1 MWWLHDFIMYLLLGG
16 NLLCLETWGRDNGP
30 HLQALHFAF
39 GFGAFLAPL
48 LAAPFLPTGSDIN
61 GTTVVA
67 SLQDNETSTS
77 VDVSPVKYA
86 YLIISI
92 FIAFVSF
99 AFLMLCCSLKKSSNP
114 SAGAESLKTEYAV
127 RQERL
132 NFRIQ
137 LLILLF
143 IFFFLYVG
151 AEVTY
156 GSLISKFAM
165 LEFDLNKRDA
175 AMLNSLFWGSF
186 AGGRL
191 VAIFLARCLE
201 PVHLLVADLVVSTAS
216 LAGLAAVKSIPVH
229 LGNKV
234 SSKTLLWVLTS
245 TLGFGM
251 ASIFPSGLSWAE
263 RYIKVTGKAAAI
275 FVVGSAVGEMVLPAL
290 TGYIFASRGA
300 IWLMYV
306 LLVASFASAV
316 VFVILMNIACSV
328 GERYSK
334 VPNQDE
340 DMQLL
345 KVDDDSLASLPA
357 EFPNGNDSTDR
368 KKRVTF
374 ILNAES
380 VHSSTKEGNAKG
392 SILRSKRV
400 EKKD

>member
-1 MWWLHDFIMYLLLGG
+1 MYLLLGG
-16 NLLCLETWGRDNGP
+16 NLLCLETWRRDNGP

-48 LAAPFLPTGSDIN
+48 LATPFLPTGSDIN
-61 GTTVVA
+61 GTNAVA
-67 SLQDNETSTS
+67 NLQDNETSTFTDVS
-77 VDVSPVKYA
+77 PVKGVSPVKYA

-99 AFLMLCCSLKKSSNP
+99 AFLMLCCCLRKSSNS
-114 SAGAESLKTEYAV
+114 SAVAESLKTEYAV

-137 LLILLF
+137 ILILLF

-165 LEFDLNKRDA
+165 LEFGLNKRDA
-175 AMLNSLFWGSF
+175 AVLNSLFWGSF

-191 VAIFLARCLE
+191 VAIFLAQCLE

-216 LAGLAAVKSIPVH
+216 LAGLAAVKSIPEY

-275 FVVGSAVGEMVLPAL
+275 FVVGSALGEMVLPAL
-290 TGYIFASRGA
+290 TGYIFFYRGA

-316 VFVILMNIACSV
+316 VFVSLMNITCSV

-334 VPNQDE
+334 IPNQDE

-345 KVDDDSLASLPA
+345 KVADNDNLTSLPA

-374 ILNAES
+374 ILNSES
-380 VHSSTKEGNAKG
+380 VHSSTREGNTKG